1 MPTTTRKEDYLGRD
15 LTNVTPGT
23 SQATDSLGRAIG
35 ASNTDFLGRALSS
48 TPWAVGTAYSVGS
61 VVYVSGGELTATV
74 AGTSHASVTPTAPGS
89 VGGTVTDNTV
99 TWQRTE

>member
-1 MPTTTRKEDYLGRD
+1 MPTTTRREDNLGRD
-15 LTNVTPGT
+15 LTNGTPGT
-23 SQATDSLGRAIG
+23 TQATDSLGRAIG

-48 TPWAVGTAYSVGS
+48 TPWVLTTAYAVGT
-61 VVYVSGGELTATV
+61 VVYVAGGELTATV
-74 AGTSHASVTPTAPGS
+74 AGTSGGTAPTAPGS